1 MSPGSDG
8 PNIQYDNIDQA
19 VAAFGLG
26 KPENIDG
33 TVGRLLKRPH
43 KSVAPKGGFKVP
55 GVTVRGK
62 SPKRRVVQR
71 PAPIVEQEPY
81 DEYEE
86 PLPEYLQEQPEPA
99 VVGGRPVN
107 ERYPAMPLIAN
118 QNYVEGNVKI
128 HLELEIPLSKL
139 MGVLNAS
146 R

>member
-62 SPKRRVVQR
+62 PPKRRVVQ
-71 PAPIVEQEPY
+71 PPPIVEQEPY

-86 PLPEYLQEQPEPA
+86 PLPEYLQEAEDQGPYPEPPQYQGSA
-99 VVGGRPVN
+99 DQALTEVTIKIQV
-107 ERYPAMPLIAN
+107 PLYQLKRLLDAI
-118 QNYVEGNVKI
+118 
-128 HLELEIPLSKL
+128 S
-139 MGVLNAS
+139 
-146 R
+146 